1 MKNHFQPPISI
12 SQQLQELDELYY
24 TLPTAVYEAFLHL
37 AVTQL
42 ASMLPGLTIGY
53 AEIWSEG
60 SAQVQ
65 HGGMRHV
72 LMPLEY
78 SAMPAEGSNEE

>member
-1 MKNHFQPPISI
+1 MNTPHQSTITE
-12 SQQLQELDELYY
+12 QLQELDELYY
-24 TLPTAVYEAFLHL
+24 TSPQATYEATLQL

-42 ASMLPGLTIGY
+42 EHILPGFTIGY

-72 LMPLEY
+72 LMPIEY
-78 SAMPAEGSNEE
+78 TTAPGGNKE